1 MPIPLVNLQQ
11 QHDELYD
18 EVRNAIDR
26 VIDRSDFILGSEVE
40 AFEEE
45 FAAYCEAKHCIGVG
59 SGLDALT
66 LAMRGLGIGQ
76 SDEVITPANTFVAT
90 ALAIKQTGAT
100 PVLVDH
106 DPDTYNLDPRRLSAA
121 ITPRTK
127 AILPVHLYGHPADM
141 DPIQTIA
148 NEHSLLVIEDA
159 CQAHGA
165 RYKGRRCG
173 SMGRAAAFS
182 FYPGKN
188 LGAMGDGGAVVTD
201 DDSLAEWIRAAR
213 NYGSTVKHRH
223 AIRGVNSRLDNI
235 QAAVLRVKLR
245 YLDEWNQTR
254 RWLASEY
261 CKLLGG
267 SDVILPTERD
277 DVEHVYHLF
286 VIRHLERDGLLEHL
300 LRRGVKAAIH
310 YPVPIHRQVA
320 LGRACLVPSPVTYT
334 DTFCDQL
341 LSLPMCP
348 YLALGDVESV
358 AHEVASGLARLSA
371 PRTHVARTQVDS
383 IAFSESSLPG

>member
-18 EVRNAIDR
+18 EVRDAIDR
-26 VIDRSDFILGSEVE
+26 VIDRNDFILGSEVKT
-40 AFEEE
+40 FEEE

-66 LAMRGLGIGQ
+66 LAMRGLGIGRG
-76 SDEVITPANTFVAT
+76 DEVVTAANTFVAT

-106 DPDTYNLDPRRLSAA
+106 DPNTYNLDPRRLSAA

-127 AILPVHLYGHPADM
+127 AIVPVHLYGHPADM

-148 NEHSLLVIEDA
+148 DEHDLLVIEDA

-173 SMGRAAAFS
+173 SIGRAAGFS

-201 DDSLAEWIRAAR
+201 DDSLATWIRAAR

-223 AIRGVNSRLDNI
+223 AIRGVNSRLDSI

-245 YLDEWNQTR
+245 YLDEWNETR

-267 SDVILPTERD
+267 SGLILPAETD

-286 VIRHLERDGLLEHL
+286 VVRHLDRDGLLEHL
-300 LRRGVKAAIH
+300 VRQGAKAAIH
-310 YPVPIHRQVA
+310 YPLPIHRQVA
-320 LGRACLVPSPVTYT
+320 FGRGCLVPHPVTYT

-348 YLALGDVESV
+348 YLALGDVERV
-358 AHEVASGLARLSA
+358 AHNVLTGLARPTT
-371 PRTHVARTQVDS
+371 PRTPQDGVS
-383 IAFSESSLPG
+383 LSESPLPG